1 VQGLSQNLFF
11 ERKALPKEK
20 LEEEGHGEGVQG
32 LSQDSGNWKDGMHLR
47 VKLDEQGLERVR
59 GDS

>member
-20 LEEEGHGEGVQG
+20 IEEEGHGEGVQG
-32 LSQDSGNWKDGMHLR
+32 LSQDRGGRKDGMQLR
-47 VKLDEQGLERVR
+47 VKLDE
-59 GDS
+59 